1 MRQMWWMIGAVLA
14 GLLAV
19 GATAGSAQ
27 SRQSWSVQVS
37 GEAVLPTKAYG
48 DVLQSS
54 STLGWEVQGRYTF
67 GRFSVGAGYQRTVVF
82 KSDAAA
88 LTGTLSVG
96 FVEPRYVMAV
106 LGDRLAPYLAARVG
120 YGALLIRDTPSVT
133 QNSFTYG
140 AGLGVLVAVVPHVAI
155 DLGGQYF
162 VANFGGNG
170 GTAGYFLVRAGLAV
184 GLF

>member
-1 MRQMWWMIGAVLA
+1 MWKMSWMIGAVT

-19 GATAGSAQ
+19 GATAAAAQ
-27 SRQSWSVQVS
+27 SRQSWSLQVS
-37 GEAVLPTKAYG
+37 GEAVLA
-48 DVLQSS
+48 
-54 STLGWEVQGRYTF
+54 RYTF
-67 GRFSVGAGYQRTVVF
+67 GRFSVGGGYQRTVVF
-82 KSDAAA
+82 KSAAAA

-96 FVEPRYVMAV
+96 FIEPRYVVAV
-106 LGDRLAPYLAARVG
+106 VGDRLAPYLAARVG

-162 VANFGGNG
+162 VADFGGNG